1 MQIEMFILFNITIGK
16 SAEGGDD
23 PKILNEAGRWE
34 WQSMVRFMVLV
45 RAYFLKQQKIFF
57 NIKI

>member
-45 RAYFLKQQKIFF
+45 RA
-57 NIKI
+57 